1 MFGRVDDARA
11 LRVSV
16 LVLCVVILI
25 HDVIALAI
33 NPDFGIGANA
43 HTVKFHGVDYNG
55 WHAVAGFALF
65 GPGLIV
71 WRRADLARIYA
82 LAVVLA
88 LVVTA
93 GWGLL
98 DENPLG
104 ILSLPDQQA
113 DAIFHVT
120 VAAIFLVPLLA
131 DAVGSSLKG
140 RETES
145 AAAERALS

>member
-1 MFGRVDDARA
+1 MQDAR
-11 LRVSV
+11 LFRVT
-16 LVLCVVILI
+16 LLTLCLAAVV

-33 NPDFGIGANA
+33 NPDFGVGAAA

-71 WRRADLARIYA
+71 WRRATLARIYA

-88 LVVTA
+88 LLVTT

-98 DENPLG
+98 DPNPLG

-113 DAIFHVT
+113 DAIFHVC
-120 VAAIFLVPLLA
+120 VAAVFVVVLLA
-131 DAVGSSLKG
+131 DAIG
-140 RETES
+140 TS
-145 AAAERALS
+145 ARRQDDVS

>member
-1 MFGRVDDARA
+1 MEDARTF
-11 LRVSV
+11 RVTV
-16 LVLCVVILI
+16 LVLCVAVVI

-33 NPDFGIGANA
+33 NPDFGIGAAA

-65 GPGLIV
+65 GPGLFV
-71 WRRADLARIYA
+71 WRRAGLARVYA

-98 DENPLG
+98 DQHPLG

-113 DAIFHVT
+113 DALFHCF
-120 VAAIFLVPLLA
+120 VAAIFLIPLLA
-131 DAVGSSLKG
+131 EATGNAVN
-140 RETES
+140 RPAIES
-145 AAAERALS
+145 AS

>member
-1 MFGRVDDARA
+1 MEDARTFRIT
-11 LRVSV
+11 L
-16 LVLCVVILI
+16 LVLCLAIVV
-25 HDVIALAI
+25 HDAIALAI
-33 NPDFGIGANA
+33 NPDFGIGAAAN
-43 HTVKFHGVDYNG
+43 TVKFHGVDYNG
-55 WHAVAGFALF
+55 WHALAGFALF

-71 WRRADLARIYA
+71 WRRAALARVYA

-98 DENPLG
+98 DENPLV

-120 VAAIFLVPLLA
+120 VAAIFLLPLLA
-131 DAVGSSLKG
+131 DAIGAAMRQRADV
-140 RETES
+140 ES
-145 AAAERALS
+145 ADLA

>member
-1 MFGRVDDARA
+1 MFGLVDDARV

-25 HDVIALAI
+25 HDIIALGI

-65 GPGLIV
+65 TPGLFV
-71 WRRADLARIYA
+71 WRRAGLARVYA
-82 LAVVLA
+82 LAVVLG
-88 LVVTA
+88 LLITA

-120 VAAIFLVPLLA
+120 VASIFVLPLLA
-131 DAVGSSLKG
+131 DAVG
-140 RETES
+140 
-145 AAAERALS
+145 AAMRHGATADVS

>member
-1 MFGRVDDARA
+1 MENARPFGIALLALCLAVVVHDA
-11 LRVSV
+11 
-16 LVLCVVILI
+16 
-25 HDVIALAI
+25 IALAI

-65 GPGLIV
+65 GPGLLL
-71 WRRADLARIYA
+71 WRRAGLARVYA

-88 LVVTA
+88 LLVTA

-104 ILSLPDQQA
+104 VLSLPDQRA

-120 VAAIFLVPLLA
+120 VASIFMLPLLA
-131 DAVGSSLKG
+131 DAIG
-140 RETES
+140 
-145 AAAERALS
+145 AATRQEATPDQLI

>member
-1 MFGRVDDARA
+1 METARA
-11 LRVSV
+11 FRITL
-16 LVLCVVILI
+16 LALCIAVVV

-33 NPDFGIGANA
+33 NPDFGIGAA
-43 HTVKFHGVDYNG
+43 AQTVKFHGVDYNG

-120 VAAIFLVPLLA
+120 VAAVFLIPLLA
-131 DAVGSSLKG
+131 DAIGNA
-140 RETES
+140 T
-145 AAAERALS
+145 RAGED